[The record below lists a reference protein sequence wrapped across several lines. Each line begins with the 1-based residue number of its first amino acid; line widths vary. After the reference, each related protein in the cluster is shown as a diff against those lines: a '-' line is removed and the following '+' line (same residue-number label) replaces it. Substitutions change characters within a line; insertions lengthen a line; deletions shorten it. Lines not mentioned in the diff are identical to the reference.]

1 MSTLY
6 RRSDRQPCS
15 EGSGRF
21 VAGLLLTVGAS
32 LSVMAPDA
40 AWAQGSSALFAVGEG
55 KSSRAASRAADRPV
69 AKSKSPAPVKAAPV
83 SAAAVAGQADRKASP
98 AKSSPAKAA
107 ASRKAVPRKTTVAK
121 GKTRGRTIA
130 GASGGP
136 VALNGQWQDSECI
149 PLTGLAHRPALYV
162 KRQYEFIDTRKAWQ
176 LDASVYT
183 SDSCS
188 GNTRLLTYHG
198 RGTFAVTGKSR
209 VASNAYDASFKIDRW
224 TATPQSREGVLT
236 LLNGRCGSGDF
247 QEGRTLDLSAS
258 GCPTLGIR
266 SIAQSPREV
275 ELVSV
280 SNGKFFLGSRAFI
293 PGLSDDR
300 PAQLS
305 SYGLTRVR

>member
-32 LSVMAPDA
+32 LYVMAPDA

-55 KSSRAASRAADRPV
+55 KSSRAADRPV
-69 AKSKSPAPVKAAPV
+69 ARSKAPAPVKPAPV

-98 AKSSPAKAA
+98 AKAA
-107 ASRKAVPRKTTVAK
+107 ASRKAVPRRTTVAN

-162 KRQYEFIDTRKAWQ
+162 QRQYEFIDVRKAWQ

-188 GNTRLLTYHG
+188 GNSRLLTYHG